1 MMWTEEQ
8 KSLCVTGTPLYAGT
22 AMEEVTP
29 GTTSEGFIIMKKTVP
44 M

>member
-1 MMWTEEQ
+1 MSYSFPALLCPVMMWTEEQ

-29 GTTSEGFIIMKKTVP
+29 GTTS
-44 M
+44 